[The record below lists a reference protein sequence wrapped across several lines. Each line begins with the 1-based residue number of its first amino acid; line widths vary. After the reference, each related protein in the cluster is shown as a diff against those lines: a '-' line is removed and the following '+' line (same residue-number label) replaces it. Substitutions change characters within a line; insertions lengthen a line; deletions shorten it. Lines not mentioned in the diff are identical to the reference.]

1 MPDPVTIANSSCLI
15 ALESI
20 SRLDLLRQ
28 LYGTVAVPQAVVAEC
43 GSSLPAW
50 LCVQTVQSL
59 AVFQSLRLQLGFGE
73 SEAIALAGELSA
85 ARVILDDKKARR
97 IARQMGL
104 PVTGTI
110 AVLIQ
115 AKQHGFIPRVGDLLD
130 QLSATGFFLTDALAE
145 AARRQVGE

>member
-1 MPDPVTIANSSCLI
+1 
-15 ALESI
+15 
-20 SRLDLLRQ
+20 LLRQ

-50 LCVQTVQSL
+50 LAVHTVQGI
-59 AVFQSLRLQLGFGE
+59 AVVQSLRLQVGPGE
-73 SEAIALAGELSA
+73 SEAIVLMGELSA
-85 ARVILDDKKARR
+85 ARVILDYKKARR
-97 IARQMGL
+97 LARQLGL

-115 AKQHGFIPRVGDLLD
+115 ANQSGFIPRVGDVLD
-130 QLSATGFFLTDALAE
+130 QLSSAGFFVSDVLLD